1 MADSSFNGFIQSVY
15 GSGTAMEYFDSPVNS
30 ISAGAIIDDISVES
44 IFGSGIDPSAS
55 DYDSD
60 SDKESNH
67 SDSEDDEQEE
77 PIIAEVSFSIS
88 GFSRGKK
95 DDSEDDMTNDI
106 VIDLSSLTKKDTSSK
121 TKGGLTAKDVS
132 MLLKPYK

>member
-15 GSGTAMEYFDSPVNS
+15 GSGTAMEYFDSPINS
-30 ISAGAIIDDISVES
+30 ISAGAVIDDISVES
-44 IFGSGIDPSAS
+44 IFGSGVDPSAS

-67 SDSEDDEQEE
+67 SDSEDEEE

-88 GFSRGKK
+88 GFSREKK
-95 DDSEDDMTNDI
+95 DESDEDMTNDI